1 MTDLNYI
8 IKASQSLEMILNFAG
23 GVDLRLNCE
32 DREEFL
38 KKIKHIYAQLCK
50 EKVVKIYAIPGSSL
64 KDYKNTNNKNNFECE
79 PD

>member
-1 MTDLNYI
+1 MTDLNFI

-32 DREEFL
+32 DREGFL
-38 KKIKHIYAQLCK
+38 KKIKYTYALLCK
-50 EKVVKIYAIPGSSL
+50 EKTVKMYAIPCSSL
-64 KDYKNTNNKNNFECE
+64 KDYKNNNNKNNFECE